1 MLIGVYPG
9 TFDPITKGHLDIIGR
24 ASALCQKLI
33 IGVYENSGKRPLFSV
48 EDRVELIREAI
59 VDFPNVQVKS
69 FHGLVV
75 NFVRSVGASVMFR
88 GLRAS
93 SDFER
98 EFGMTLLNKKLAPD
112 VELVCLMASS
122 QYQFL
127 SSTLIK
133 EFALLGGNLE
143 DLVPAH
149 VADALRGKVLTDF
162 IRD

>member
-9 TFDPITKGHLDIIGR
+9 TFDPITKGHLDIIER
-24 ASALCQKLI
+24 ASALCQELI
-33 IGVYENSGKRPLFSV
+33 IGVYENSSKRPLFPV
-48 EDRVELIREAI
+48 KQRVELIEKAI
-59 VDFPNVQVKS
+59 AGFPNVRVES
-69 FHGLVV
+69 FQGLVV
-75 NFVRSVGASVMFR
+75 NFMHAAGARVMFR
-88 GLRAS
+88 GLRAG

-149 VADALRGKVLTDF
+149 VAVALKDKVSTDF
-162 IRD
+162 PRD